1 MLVDDTYFM
10 RIALQEAAAAAA
22 LGEVPVGAVLA
33 MDGAVVAK
41 VHNMKETWL
50 DPTAHAE
57 MIAIR
62 SACGQLK
69 RWRLSGATLYVTLEP
84 CPMCAGAIVYSR
96 IDRLVYGAKDPKAG
110 AVDSLFNML
119 QNDAL
124 NHQLTVKSG
133 VLAVECGD
141 LLKEFFQRKRT

>member
-1 MLVDDTYFM
+1 M
-10 RIALQEAAAAAA
+10 RIALQEAADAAD
-22 LGEVPVGAVLA
+22 LGEVPVGAVLV

-41 VHNMKETWL
+41 AHNMKETWL

-62 SACGQLK
+62 SACKQLK

-84 CPMCAGAIVYSR
+84 CPMCAGAIVHSR

-133 VLAVECGD
+133 VLAPECGE
-141 LLKEFFQRKRT
+141 LLKEFFQRKRV

>member
-1 MLVDDTYFM
+1 MDDTYFM
-10 RIALQEAAAAAA
+10 RIALGEAADAAA
-22 LGEVPVGAVLA
+22 LGEVPVGAVLV

-41 VHNMKETWL
+41 AHNMKETWL

-57 MIAIR
+57 MIVIR
-62 SACGQLK
+62 SACKQLK

-84 CPMCAGAIVYSR
+84 CPMCAGAIVHSR
-96 IDRLVYGAKDPKAG
+96 IERLVYGAKDPKAG

-124 NHQLTVKSG
+124 NHQLTVRSG
-133 VLAVECGD
+133 VLAAECGD
-141 LLKEFFQRKRT
+141 LLKEFFQRKRA

>member
-1 MLVDDTYFM
+1 M
-10 RIALQEAAAAAA
+10 RIALQEAAAGAA

-41 VHNMKETWL
+41 AHNMKETWL

-69 RWRLSGATLYVTLEP
+69 RWRLAGATLYVTLEP
-84 CPMCAGAIVYSR
+84 CPMCAGAIVHSR
-96 IDRLVYGAKDPKAG
+96 IDRLV
-110 AVDSLFNML
+110 
-119 QNDAL
+119 
-124 NHQLTVKSG
+124 
-133 VLAVECGD
+133 
-141 LLKEFFQRKRT
+141 